1 MLFAE
6 LENLDGEADEDGD
19 KDNKKNIVET
29 KSGDKSGGKS
39 NKKTNTLSGEKSDGK
54 KNKESITFPS
64 AQPSDSFANKDGEV
78 NNSPGSINSAGDT
91 IDELKAALENGK
103 ELTGEEI
110 ANAKET
116 IMGFRN
122 AAAILFKKAEDLEK
136 LLAN

>member
-6 LENLDGEADEDGD
+6 LENLNGEADEDGA

-29 KSGDKSGGKS
+29 KSGDKSSGKS
-39 NKKTNTLSGEKSDGK
+39 NKKTNTHSGK
-54 KNKESITFPS
+54 KNKGSIISS
-64 AQPSDSFANKDGEV
+64 AQPSDSFGTNDEEI
-78 NNSPGSINSAGDT
+78 NNGPGSTNSAGDVT
-91 IDELKAALENGK
+91 DKLKAALESGK
-103 ELTGEEI
+103 ELTVEEI

-122 AAAILFKKAEDLEK
+122 AAAILVKKAEDLEK